1 MNYGRYFRLNQALS
15 KVVGG
20 VAIYDYID
28 LPAYF
33 GPSVDNPMSPKYPIS
48 VTITSDSICFRLHY
62 SSFKIEDKTRKEEP
76 RYAYHKVEDID
87 KKALSFDDKENPKRI
102 RIAHME
108 EVILELPYNDNNST
122 KLSDAIKGIY
132 NSKFP
137 LQENED
143 EEKKGE
149 KISYG
154 GRFLEQLIYK
164 RYPKTEEW
172 KSVNVLKQ
180 EGDIETL
187 LYGTLRDASDDSPSY
202 STLWLMDMMRNVDV
216 RGYKHKQRIH
226 LYDDHDGRSVIA
238 FLRKLLL
245 DFMFDLKHSDVFQ
258 NSANYQKMYSGLMSD
273 FYFSALMHKC
283 EYYYYRDLVTK
294 EMDRMTNKDKEKILT
309 LYGDNL
315 RKSEELWTQDIMNPN
330 AEKHFEHHYRANK
343 WYHEIFGHY
352 NFSCWPSW
360 FAEPEEE
367 MRRVCFTMIEKA
379 NGNKHICNTDTL
391 VECLGLDKQ
400 SSNNSLAME
409 MIKSR
414 DESYEKIS
422 KWFLKRYDFNDVLH
436 LHIAKHFNIV
446 VIIFVA
452 VFLFWFFDAKEFFN
466 LIHDKI
472 NELRFVFVIS
482 ILIIFY
488 VILVYESWKC
498 FQIRRKEFPTISPVD
513 IIAYTQN
520 EISYGNKWKI
530 IILICSCCLIY
541 NYQEYLLYLLP
552 VFHSIFESESI
563 KWMAKSLHDNIGE
576 LSIYALVIFL
586 GGLVCSSVSGIFVFQ
601 FKTSRL
607 LVARRSITYKK
618 IFGLFFIVSLF
629 LCAYENFSNYKFM
642 IILALIVFFV
652 ITYYNRW
659 FGIMPTIHPI
669 SSLHLL
675 FPRLVAAITA
685 AWFAMSM
692 GFDIYVS
699 FFDQLPSWYTA
710 LAISGVVFGFIMY
723 EINRIMP
730 SCSSLRKIFRSF
742 EFLLISYC
750 ISLLVGVVVINFVGE
765 KYLERGGFIDDFHD
779 QYVGH
784 FENNYGLQYHPYI
797 INNPISIDSLNT
809 TEKKIDYLVNQTYR
823 KTEDFYSKKVDSLKY
838 IYHSKKIKD
847 AEYVKIKDYPII
859 QKKHNIFFMRD
870 FLIMFSFIAMFWGIF
885 IQMIFIGD
893 KQMTEL

>member
-1 MNYGRYFRLNQALS
+1 MNYGKFFRLNKNLS
-15 KVVGG
+15 RIEDGFAV
-20 VAIYDYID
+20 YDYMD

-33 GPSVDNPMSPKYPIS
+33 TPSTNNLMSPKYPVSMMILGDS
-48 VTITSDSICFRLHY
+48 VAFKLHY
-62 SSFKIEDKTRKEEP
+62 SAYKIETASEFQTLEKP
-76 RYAYHKVEDID
+76 NHKVPEYPQYLYDIKSKHKVNVGD
-87 KKALSFDDKENPKRI
+87 TTKI
-102 RIAHME
+102 VHME
-108 EVILELPYNDNNST
+108 EIILELPFTDTVGRS
-122 KLSDAIKGIY
+122 LSDTIRDIY
-132 NSKFP
+132 HTPFP
-137 LQENED
+137 LIQKE
-143 EEKKGE
+143 GG
-149 KISYG
+149 ISKSSG
-154 GRFLEQLIYK
+154 GRFLESLIRC
-164 RYPKTEEW
+164 RYLEE
-172 KSVNVLKQ
+172 NVFEDKDLDNHFYESLRKIS
-180 EGDIETL
+180 D
-187 LYGTLRDASDDSPSY
+187 GTASY
-202 STLWLMDMMRNVDV
+202 STLWLMELIKKENNNIRYRRTDNE
-216 RGYKHKQRIH
+216 GKII
-226 LYDDHDGRSVIA
+226 G

-258 NSANYQKMYSGLMSD
+258 NSNNYQKMFSGLMSD

>member
-1 MNYGRYFRLNQALS
+1 MNYGRYFRLNRNLS
-15 KVVGG
+15 RIEDGF
-20 VAIYDYID
+20 AIYDYID

-33 GPSVDNPMSPKYPIS
+33 IASKDNLMSPKYPIS
-48 VTITSDSICFRLHY
+48 MMVTSDSVAFRLHY
-62 SSFKIEDKTRKEEP
+62 CAYKIEEDVNIGKKSPNYPQYLYESCNRLDNSNKKTGDTTK
-76 RYAYHKVEDID
+76 
-87 KKALSFDDKENPKRI
+87 
-102 RIAHME
+102 IAHME
-108 EVILELPYNDNNST
+108 EVILELPFVDT
-122 KLSDAIKGIY
+122 EGRMLSDVIRSIY
-132 NSKFP
+132 ITNFPQIFSHHDNTDVTSERSNS
-137 LQENED
+137 
-143 EEKKGE
+143 
-149 KISYG
+149 SG
-154 GRFLEQLIYK
+154 GRFLERIIRK
-164 RYPKTEEW
+164 RYLEEN
-172 KSVNVLKQ
+172 KDVPENKEKDVN
-180 EGDIETL
+180 DD
-187 LYGTLRDASDDSPSY
+187 YYDSLRKLSDGATSY
-202 STLWLMDMMRNVDV
+202 STLWLMGLVAKNEKGDRRYRRTD
-216 RGYKHKQRIH
+216 K
-226 LYDDHDGRSVIA
+226 DGKIVG